1 MSPDDTQA
9 ARAAGDQAKPRT
21 VEAAALVAG
30 YRLVVERVD
39 SLVGS
44 LAGEEQAQAR
54 RVGAVAGELM
64 QREREASGKLVAAA
78 DDFELR
84 KELARLVEFLSRR
97 SAKAI
102 PSATLG
108 RATLA
113 DLSLDLNGLRQ
124 ACRECDEKLF
134 TFGL

>member
-1 MSPDDTQA
+1 MSRDESH
-9 ARAAGDQAKPRT
+9 AAGQGGLGSA
-21 VEAAALVAG
+21 EATAIVTG
-30 YRLVVERVD
+30 YRSVVERVD

-44 LAGEEQAQAR
+44 LVGEEQAQAR

-64 QREREASGKLVAAA
+64 QREREASGKLKATAG
-78 DDFELR
+78 DFELR

-113 DLSLDLNGLRQ
+113 DLSLDLSGVRQ

>member
-1 MSPDDTQA
+1 MNVDEPP
-9 ARAAGDQAKPRT
+9 AAGPASGVNPPSAE
-21 VEAAALVAG
+21 VAALVAG
-30 YRLVVERVD
+30 YRLVVERVE

-44 LAGEEQAQAR
+44 LLGEEQAQAR
-54 RVGAVAGELM
+54 RVGVVAAELM
-64 QREREASGKLVAAA
+64 LRVRVDGGKLAQRPG
-78 DDFELR
+78 DLELR
-84 KELARLVEFLSRR
+84 LELMRLVEFLSRR

-108 RATLA
+108 RAALA
-113 DLSLDLNGLRQ
+113 DLSLDVSGVRQ